1 MPNWLKEHAPEWLLP
16 WLEKLLLPHVLVAL
30 GVFSCVMF
38 VASAVGVP
46 FFLARLPAD
55 YFSRREQQKLG
66 LRPRKLPLWR
76 WLLHGLKNLLGTAL
90 IVLGIAMLALPGQGL
105 LTIIVGIII
114 TDFPGK
120 HRLERAIISRPAV
133 FRTINALRRRAGQP
147 PLERGSWA

>member
-1 MPNWLKEHAPEWLLP
+1 VPIWLRERVPEWLWPFLNV
-16 WLEKLLLPHVLVAL
+16 LLAPHVLVAL

-46 FFLARLPAD
+46 LFLARLPAD
-55 YFSRREQQKLG
+55 YFSKRERHKLG
-66 LRPRKLPLWR
+66 LRDRPEPVWHLILKV
-76 WLLHGLKNLLGTAL
+76 LKNVLGALLILLGF
-90 IVLGIAMLALPGQGL
+90 AMLALPGQGL

-120 HRLERAIISRPAV
+120 HRLERAIIARPSV
-133 FRTINALRRRAGQP
+133 FRGINALRRRAGRP